1 MRMNPKASFGD
12 RFCSSSKPKKPP
24 PGNTAPQTRS
34 LAHTTSSGFPEIK
47 AAIDADWDSRSK
59 DEELLR
65 RQQSLLDRMEERARR
80 VLLLFVRKRPKEG
93 KRSVLPEKN
102 LRGGS

>member
-1 MRMNPKASFGD
+1 MNPKASFGD
-12 RFCSSSKPKKPP
+12 HFCSSSKPKKPP

-65 RQQSLLDRMEERARR
+65 RQQSLLDRMDERVRR
-80 VLLLFVRKRPKEG
+80 ALLLFVRKSSKEK
-93 KRSVLPEKN
+93 KRRIVRKGS